1 MIRAGRI
8 DSRAMTGQVIDGRK
22 IAGDLKAEVAG
33 EARDLNAAGVT
44 AGIATVLIG
53 GDAASGAYERRIA
66 RTAAELGVTWQ
77 QHRLPSDVSQA
88 RVLAEIGR
96 LNADPAVSGV
106 LVLRPVPA
114 HISEE
119 DIFTALDPVKD
130 IEAVHPENAGLLALG
145 QPRYVP
151 STPAA
156 VFHVLDT
163 WLADAGEDPAAFYH
177 RSLIT
182 VVGRSNNV
190 GKPAVSMAYDRQAAV
205 ESVDEWA
212 SRSGRLGLHT
222 RRADILVV
230 AAGVPGL
237 IRAEHVR
244 EGAVVLDVGISQVA
258 DRMTGAGRLAGDVDF
273 DAVAPR
279 VRAITPVPGGI
290 GPVTDVWVIRNTV
303 ASARNAARPRPRDPG
318 L

>member
-1 MIRAGRI
+1 M
-8 DSRAMTGQVIDGRK
+8 
-22 IAGDLKAEVAG
+22 
-33 EARDLNAAGVT
+33 
-44 AGIATVLIG
+44 
-53 GDAASGAYERRIA
+53 
-66 RTAAELGVTWQ
+66 
-77 QHRLPSDVSQA
+77 
-88 RVLAEIGR
+88 
-96 LNADPAVSGV
+96 
-106 LVLRPVPA
+106 
-114 HISEE
+114 
-119 DIFTALDPVKD
+119 
-130 IEAVHPENAGLLALG
+130 HPENAVLLALG

-190 GKPAVSMAYDRQAAV
+190 GKRAVSMAYDRQAAV

-258 DRMTGAGRLAGDVDF
+258 DPMTGAGRLAGDVDF

-303 ASARNAARPRPRDPG
+303 ASARNAARPRPRDPAFSQEG
-318 L
+318 ASSSWPPLH

>member
-1 MIRAGRI
+1 
-8 DSRAMTGQVIDGRK
+8 MTGQVIDGRK
-22 IAGDLKAEVAG
+22 VAG
-33 EARDLNAAGVT
+33 ELRAQVASEASELAADGVT
-44 AGIATVLIG
+44 AGIATLLIG
-53 GDAASGAYERRIA
+53 GDFPSRAYERRIGK
-66 RTAAELGVTWQ
+66 TAAELGVAWHQ
-77 QHRLPSDVSQA
+77 RRLPADVSQSE
-88 RVLAEIGR
+88 VLAEIGR
-96 LNADPAVSGV
+96 LNADPAVSGT
-106 LVLRPVPA
+106 LILRPVPA

-163 WLADAGEDPAAFYH
+163 WLAAAGEDAAAFYH

-190 GKPAVSMAYDRQAAV
+190 GKPAVSLAYDRQAAV

-222 RRADILVV
+222 RRADVLIV

-237 IRAEHVR
+237 IQAEHVR
-244 EGAVVLDVGISQVA
+244 EGAVVLDVGINQVT
-258 DRMTGAGRLAGDVDF
+258 DPVTGAGRLVGDVDY

-290 GPVTDVWVIRNTV
+290 GPVTDVWVIRNAV
-303 ASARNAARPRPRDPG
+303 AAARNAARRHSTRPGR
-318 L
+318 LVRK

>member
-1 MIRAGRI
+1 MIRNAGRL
-8 DSRAMTGQVIDGRK
+8 DGRVVTGQVIDGRE
-22 IAGDLKAEVAG
+22 IARDLKAEVAG
-33 EARDLNAAGVT
+33 EAGDLKAGGIT

-53 GDAASGAYERRIA
+53 GDAASRAYERRIA
-66 RTAAELGVTWQ
+66 RTAAELGVACH
-77 QHRLPSDVSQA
+77 QHRLPAHASQA
-88 RVLAEIGR
+88 EVLAEIGR
-96 LNADPAVSGV
+96 LNADPAVSGT
-106 LVLRPVPA
+106 LILRPVPA

-163 WLADAGEDPAAFYH
+163 WLTAVGENKGTFYH

-190 GKPAVSMAYDRQAAV
+190 GKPTVSLAYDRQAAV

-212 SRSGRLGLHT
+212 SRCGRLGLHT
-222 RRADILVV
+222 RRADVLIV

-244 EGAVVLDVGISQVA
+244 EGAVVLDVGINSVT
-258 DRMTGAGRLAGDVDF
+258 DPVTGNGRLVGDVDY

-290 GPVTDVWVIRNTV
+290 GPVTDVWVIRNAV
-303 ASARNAARPRPRDPG
+303 AAARNAARPRPA
-318 L
+318 